1 MLNRAPSRWL
11 RAAVF
16 AVASCTLSPACIS
29 QTGPFHGAPAT
40 EQLRRNPYA
49 GGAGALDKGKLVFAS
64 TCAAC
69 HGANGEGGGVV
80 PALRSEAISKAAD
93 GELFWYITKGDVNNG
108 MPSWAT
114 LPEETRWHI
123 ISYLRSM
130 KGTAS
135 APAPKSAESAAAPI
149 ATPAPTPPFT
159 DFRYETPGK
168 LRKITVADL
177 PQPYATSSAGNGP
190 RIVARPVSAWPKAPA
205 GFKVE
210 QFASGVPGPRLLRT
224 APNGDVFAALTSAGK
239 IALFRGIGADG
250 KPEKTSIFASGLNKP
265 FGIAFYPPG
274 RSPSAMGRSP
284 SAPTAMDGREGPAEA
299 MDGRE
304 RPPGPDPKWIYVG
317 NTDAVVRFAYTNGD
331 LEARGTPEHIAD
343 LPSGGHSTRDIQFSP
358 DGKIMYVSVGS
369 ASNIDDPD
377 TTVTEKRRADI
388 LAFDPEGGGQRVF
401 ASGIR
406 NPVGLAIQPQT
417 GTLWCSV
424 NERDGLGDNLVPDYI
439 THVED
444 GGFYGWPWWYIGAH
458 QDPRHAGKRRDLM
471 GKVIVPDVLLQP
483 HSASLQLTFYDGA
496 QFPADYRGDIF
507 AAEHG
512 SWNRSTR
519 AGYEVIRV
527 PLHQSGHA
535 SGEYEDFLIGFVLD
549 SGEVWGRPVG
559 VTVASDGSLLV
570 SDDASNSIWRVS
582 YAGATSA
589 PTGN

>member
-1 MLNRAPSRWL
+1 MAPRRDTRFFRL
-11 RAAVF
+11 LLV
-16 AVASCTLSPACIS
+16 VAGGIGILPACNS
-29 QTGPFHGAPAT
+29 QTTSFHGAPAT
-40 EQLRRNPYA
+40 EQSRRNPYYA
-49 GGAGALDKGKLVFAS
+49 DTNARDDGKAVFAS

-69 HGANGEGGGVV
+69 HGANGEGGGAV
-80 PALRSEAISKAAD
+80 PALRSETIRQASD

-108 MPSWAT
+108 MPSWAA
-114 LPEETRWHI
+114 LPEEKRWHV

-130 KGTAS
+130 KDMALAP
-135 APAPKSAESAAAPI
+135 APAPKSAESAPI
-149 ATPAPTPPFT
+149 TTPAPTPPFT
-159 DFRYETPGK
+159 DFRFEVPGK
-168 LRKITVADL
+168 QRKITAADL
-177 PQPYATSSAGNGP
+177 PQPYATASAGTGP
-190 RIVARPVSAWPKAPA
+190 KIVARPANVLPKAPD

-210 QFASGVPGPRLLRT
+210 QFASGIPGPRLLRT

-239 IALFRGIGADG
+239 IALFRGISSDG
-250 KPEKTSIFASGLNKP
+250 KAEKSAIFASGLDKP

-274 RSPSAMGRSP
+274 
-284 SAPTAMDGREGPAEA
+284 
-299 MDGRE
+299 
-304 RPPGPDPKWIYVG
+304 PDPKWMYVG
-317 NTDAVVRFAYTNGD
+317 NTNAVVRFAYANGD
-331 LEARGTPEHIAD
+331 LEARSAPEHIAD

-388 LAFDPEGGGQRVF
+388 LAFDPQGGGQRVF

-406 NPVGLAIQPQT
+406 NAVGLAIQPQT

-471 GKVIVPDVLLQP
+471 GKVIVPDVLLQA

-519 AGYEVIRV
+519 AGYEVVRL

-535 SGEYEDFLIGFVLD
+535 NGEYEDFLTGFVLD

-582 YAGATSA
+582 YAGETSA
-589 PTGN
+589 SPVR

>member
-1 MLNRAPSRWL
+1 MMALRMHRRLIGSIFAFATGIAMLP
-11 RAAVF
+11 V
-16 AVASCTLSPACIS
+16 CHS
-29 QTGPFHGAPAT
+29 QTAPFHGAPAA
-40 EQLRRNPYA
+40 EQSRRNPYA
-49 GGAGALDKGKLVFAS
+49 ADAGALDDGKLVFSS

-69 HGANGEGGGVV
+69 HGASGEGSGAV
-80 PALRSEAISKAAD
+80 PALRSETIRQVSD

-114 LPEETRWHI
+114 LPEDKRWHVV
-123 ISYLRSM
+123 SYLRST
-130 KGTAS
+130 KGA
-135 APAPKSAESAAAPI
+135 APAPAQKSAEQTPAPPI

-159 DFRYETPGK
+159 DFRYEEPGK
-168 LRKITVADL
+168 QRKISVNDL
-177 PQPYATSSAGNGP
+177 PQPYATASAGNGP
-190 RIVARPVSAWPKAPA
+190 KIVARPANVLPKAPA

-210 QFASGVPGPRLLRT
+210 QFASGVAGPRLLRT
-224 APNGDVFAALTSAGK
+224 APNGDVFAALMGAGK
-239 IALFRGIGADG
+239 IALFRGIGPDG
-250 KPEKTSIFASGLNKP
+250 KAEKSTTFASGLNKP

-274 RSPSAMGRSP
+274 
-284 SAPTAMDGREGPAEA
+284 
-299 MDGRE
+299 
-304 RPPGPDPKWIYVG
+304 PDPKWIYVG
-317 NTDAVVRFAYTNGD
+317 NTNAVVRFAYANGD
-331 LEARGTPEHIAD
+331 LEARGAPEQIAD
-343 LPSGGHSTRDIQFSP
+343 IPSGGGHSTRDIAFSP

-406 NPVGLAIQPQT
+406 NPVGIAIQPQT

-444 GGFYGWPWWYIGAH
+444 GAFYGWPWWYIGAH

-483 HSASLQLTFYDGA
+483 HSASLQLTFYDGT
-496 QFPADYRGDIF
+496 QFPAEYRGDIF

-527 PLHQSGHA
+527 PMHQSRHA
-535 SGEYEDFLIGFVLD
+535 NGEYEDFLTGFVLD

-559 VTVASDGSLLV
+559 VTVAPDGSLLV

-582 YAGATSA
+582 YASETNA
-589 PTGN
+589 PAR

>member
-1 MLNRAPSRWL
+1 MLNNGL
-11 RAAVF
+11 RPFRSTLFIAACFGV
-16 AVASCTLSPACIS
+16 LPACNS
-29 QTGPFHGAPAT
+29 QTAPFHGAPAT
-40 EQLRRNPYA
+40 EQPRRNPYA
-49 GGAGALDKGKLVFAS
+49 GDAGALDDGKLVFAS
-64 TCAAC
+64 TCASC
-69 HGANGEGGGVV
+69 HGASGEGSAAV
-80 PALRSEAISKAAD
+80 PALRSESIRQASD
-93 GELFWYITKGDVNNG
+93 GELFWYITRGDVNNG

-114 LPEETRWHI
+114 LPEEKRWHV

-130 KGTAS
+130 KAV
-135 APAPKSAESAAAPI
+135 APAAAPKSAVQSPAAPI

-159 DFRYETPGK
+159 DFRYEEPGK
-168 LRKITVADL
+168 QRKIAVADL
-177 PQPYATSSAGNGP
+177 PQPYATASAGNGP
-190 RIVARPVSAWPKAPA
+190 KIVARPASVLPKAPA

-210 QFASGVPGPRLLRT
+210 QFASGVAGPRLLRT
-224 APNGDVFAALTSAGK
+224 APNGDVFAAQMGAGK

-250 KPEKTSIFASGLNKP
+250 KAEKSVTFASGLNKP

-274 RSPSAMGRSP
+274 S
-284 SAPTAMDGREGPAEA
+284 
-299 MDGRE
+299 
-304 RPPGPDPKWIYVG
+304 DPKWIYVG
-317 NTDAVVRFAYTNGD
+317 NTNAVVRFAYANGD
-331 LEARGTPEHIAD
+331 LEARGAAEHIAD
-343 LPSGGHSTRDIQFSP
+343 LPSGGGHSTRDIAFSP

-369 ASNIDDPD
+369 SSNIDDPD
-377 TTVTEKRRADI
+377 TSVTEKRRADI

-406 NPVGLAIQPQT
+406 NAVGIAIQPQT

-483 HSASLQLTFYDGA
+483 HSASLQLTFYDGT

-535 SGEYEDFLIGFVLD
+535 NGEYEDFLTGFVLD

-559 VTVASDGSLLV
+559 VAVASDGSLLV

-582 YAGATSA
+582 HTGEANAPGAR
-589 PTGN
+589 